1 MENFR
6 FHVPTDILFGKGQVK
21 ELPHL
26 LDEYGKKVLLVYGGG
41 SIKKNGIYDTV
52 FQLLSE
58 HHFDVFE
65 CGGVEPNPRID
76 TVRKGA
82 ELCRENSIDVI
93 LAVGGGSTIDCAKV
107 IAAATFYEGDAWDL
121 VIGKARVEAAIPL
134 VSILTIAATGSEM
147 NGGAVITNLDTNE
160 KLPVGSPKMKPKA
173 SILDP
178 TYTFSVSKYQTAAGS
193 ADILSHL
200 MEVYFQKTPAM
211 VQDNMAEG
219 LMKAVIA
226 SCPIALDE
234 PDNYEARANLMWSSS
249 LAINGLTESGKAG
262 AWACHPIEHELSAFY
277 DITHGIG
284 LAILTPRWMAHV
296 LNEETVDK
304 FFDFA
309 VNVWGIDPDEDRWAV
324 AKKGIEA
331 TYECFESWGI
341 PMTLPQ
347 VGIDDSKLSLMAQRA
362 VEHSR
367 IATDG
372 YVPLAVADVE
382 VILTDS
388 MTEGVTW
395 RNN

>member
-6 FHVPTDILFGKGQVK
+6 FHVPTDILFGKGQI
-21 ELPHL
+21 EQLPHL
-26 LDEYGKKVLLVYGGG
+26 LNEYGKRVLLVYGGG
-41 SIKKNGIYDTV
+41 SIKKNGIYQTV
-52 FQLLSE
+52 MDLLLE
-58 HHFDVFE
+58 HSFEVFE

-82 ELCRENSIDVI
+82 DLCRKHSVNVV
-93 LAVGGGSTIDCAKV
+93 LAVGGGSTIDCAKM
-107 IAAATFYEGDAWDL
+107 IAAATFYEGDPWDL
-121 VIGKARVEAAIPL
+121 VIGRAHVEAAIPL

-147 NGGAVITNLDTNE
+147 NGGAVITNLETQE

-178 TYTFSVSKYQTAAGS
+178 TYTFSVSNYQTAAGS

-200 MEVYFQKTPAM
+200 MEVYFQKTTAM

-226 SCPIALDE
+226 SCPVALDE

-249 LAINGLTESGKAG
+249 LAINGLTESGKSG

-277 DITHGIG
+277 DITHGVG
-284 LAILTPRWMAHV
+284 LAILTPRWMAHI

-309 VNVWGIDPDEDRWAV
+309 VNVWGIDSDDDRWTV

-331 TYECFESWGI
+331 TYDCFASWGI
-341 PMTLPQ
+341 PMTLPE
-347 VGIDDSKLSLMAQRA
+347 VGIDDSKLSLMSQHA
-362 VEHSR
+362 VAHSR

-372 YVPLAVADVE
+372 YVPLMVSDVE
-382 VILTDS
+382 MILMDS
-388 MTEGVTW
+388 MTKGVTW
-395 RNN
+395 RN